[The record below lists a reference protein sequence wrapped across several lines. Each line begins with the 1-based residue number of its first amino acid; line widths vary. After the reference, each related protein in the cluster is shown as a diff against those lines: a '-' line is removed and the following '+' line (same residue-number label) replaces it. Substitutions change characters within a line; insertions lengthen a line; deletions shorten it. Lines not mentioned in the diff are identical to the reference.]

1 MDLFAKQTW
10 ENYDAA
16 GLSRERLKTIEQ
28 LIPPGMQTV
37 LDAGC
42 GNGAITNALAQR
54 YQVTGLDFSP
64 AALEHVQTAKILA
77 SVTSI
82 PCADHS
88 FDLVM
93 CNEVLEHL
101 TDSEL
106 IQAIAELNR
115 CAKTYLLLS
124 VPNSEQLASG
134 LVRCA
139 NCGYVF
145 HAYGHLQSFDL
156 ARLDALTSLRR
167 TDFRVL
173 GPRQRSFHPAL
184 LRFRQH
190 QLGQWFKPDF
200 ALSCP
205 HCGGSEFLA
214 KKSILTKTV
223 NACGRLG
230 RPSRPYWL
238 MELYAVS
245 ENRKAAK

>member
-1 MDLFAKQTW
+1 MDLFAQKTW

-16 GLSRERLKTIEQ
+16 GLSRERLETIEQ
-28 LIPPGMQTV
+28 LIPSGVQTV

-42 GNGAITNALAQR
+42 GNGAITNTLAQR

-64 AALEHVQTAKILA
+64 ASLEHVPTAKI
-77 SVTSI
+77 
-82 PCADHS
+82 
-88 FDLVM
+88 
-93 CNEVLEHL
+93 
-101 TDSEL
+101 
-106 IQAIAELNR
+106 
-115 CAKTYLLLS
+115 
-124 VPNSEQLASG
+124 LASG

-139 NCGYVF
+139 NCGHVF
-145 HAYGHLQSFDL
+145 HAYGHLQSFVL
-156 ARLDALTSLRR
+156 ARLDALTNLRR
-167 TDFRVL
+167 MDFRVL
-173 GPRQRSFHPAL
+173 GPRQRSFYPAL

-238 MELYAVS
+238 MALYAVS
-245 ENRKAAK
+245 ESRKAAK